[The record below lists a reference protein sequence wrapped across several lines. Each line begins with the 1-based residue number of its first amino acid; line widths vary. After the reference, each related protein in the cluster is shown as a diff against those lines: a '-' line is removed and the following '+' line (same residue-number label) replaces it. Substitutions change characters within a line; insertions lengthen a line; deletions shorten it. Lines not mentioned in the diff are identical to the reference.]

1 MPVAKKHNGI
11 RDFVN
16 GFEGDKITWMIV
28 LMLMMISI
36 LAISSSTPMLALMTN
51 STRSAIIREQL
62 FVVSFGLIIIIG
74 LYNIRKIGIFR
85 ILSQFGYVVSLLLL
99 LFLIFH
105 IKLPFIEAHK
115 INRAWRVISVFGKQI
130 HVFEVVKILM
140 IMYLAWAVD
149 AYKRDDFKIANMLAN
164 TERYA
169 FMGKDFW
176 KKAVYIYFPI
186 VSVCILMIGGS
197 MSSALFIGMTMAV
210 TILVGG
216 ISIKE
221 LVPFVL
227 VVGVLLAC
235 CIGIHYISKGKCF
248 THIGTAIGRLG
259 NNPEREL
266 KEAVGT
272 KNFQKVLD
280 GYRQP
285 ISAKIAVSEGGLI
298 GKGPGK
304 STQRY
309 IVPIM
314 FEDYMFAFII
324 EEYGIL
330 GALAVLIL
338 YGSLLARGSI
348 IVKNCGGVF
357 AKTAIAGLV
366 ILISGQALLHM
377 MINVDLGPL
386 TGQTLPMI
394 SHGSSSFIMFSI
406 AFGIILSI
414 SRMAKEKIERE
425 TMDARPIVETED
437 DIRDRMND
445 LRTLEDIDKS

>member
-28 LMLMMISI
+28 LLLMMISI
-36 LAISSSTPMLALMTN
+36 LAISSSTPLLALMTN
-51 STRSAIIREQL
+51 STRTAIIREQL
-62 FVVSFGLIIIIG
+62 FVVSFGLLIIIG

-85 ILSQFGYVVSLLLL
+85 ILSQFGYAISLLLL
-99 LFLIFH
+99 CCLMFH
-105 IKLPFIEAHK
+105 IKLPFFEAHK
-115 INRAWRVISVFGKQI
+115 INNAWRVISVFGKQI

-197 MSSALFIGMTMAV
+197 MSSALFIGMAMAV

-216 ISIKE
+216 IKIKE

-235 CIGIHYISKGKCF
+235 CIGIHYISGGKYF

-272 KNFQKVLD
+272 ENFRKVLD
-280 GYRQP
+280 GCRQP